1 VKRIG
6 LIGNPNSGK
15 SSLFN
20 QLTGVLQKV
29 GNYPGV
35 TVEKKSGTLGSEI
48 ELVDL
53 PGVYQ
58 LIPETEDEQI
68 ASLEIH
74 NKINPLDGVVFILN
88 GMHLEQSLLLFSQIA
103 DLQIPM
109 FLIVNFSDKLEKKGV
124 KIDAAKLSKHLGC
137 PVFFSNASSGDGV
150 PAIKEAIENF
160 SFTVPAGFNR
170 SQYDS
175 FSESGDYSN
184 GYQKW
189 MVEQSN
195 QLMDS
200 SDEADKKAIEADILK
215 RQKIISG
222 LLPGAVDFPENTD
235 YLKNTRRIDRVLG
248 HPVWGTVFLLGVL
261 ALMFQVLYKVS
272 EWPMELMDN
281 LFGKMSGWTK
291 YALGSGLLSSVIAD
305 GIIPGLGGVLIF
317 LPQIMILFFFIAI
330 LESSGYMSR
339 IAFLSDR
346 LLSRFGLNG
355 KSVVPLISGVACSIP
370 AIMAARTIKSKKER
384 LLTILVTP
392 FMTCAARLPVYMI
405 IIALVIPSVSYG
417 LFNLQGLVLFGL
429 YMLGTVT
436 ALIAAFVISKMLK
449 TESDNTFI
457 LEMPTYQW
465 PNWRE
470 VVLTMWRKSK
480 SFVVDAGKV
489 IFFISII
496 LWVLTTFSPMST
508 AKIEQRA
515 MSLHNVTSVDE
526 LDDQQLA
533 AAKLE
538 HSFAGI
544 LGKVIEPVI
553 KPLGYDW
560 KIGIGLIC
568 SFAAREI
575 FVGSMSTIY
584 SVGDDSDASIISA
597 MKSEVV
603 PETGKPRYTLATG
616 LSLLLFYAFAMQC
629 MSTLAIVRKETGS
642 WKWPIIQFIFMTV
655 LAYICALFAFQIL
668 K

>member
-1 VKRIG
+1 MKRIG

-20 QLTGVLQKV
+20 QLTGFLQKV

-35 TVEKKSGTLGSEI
+35 TVEKKSAQFNKDIEI
-48 ELVDL
+48 IDL

-68 ASLEIH
+68 AAQEIH
-74 NKINPLDGVVFILN
+74 NRINPLDGVVFILN

-103 DLQIPM
+103 DLQMPM
-109 FLIVNFSDKLEKKGV
+109 LLIVNFSDKLKKKGV
-124 KIDAAKLSKHLGC
+124 KIDVDQLSKQLGC
-137 PVFFSNASSGDGV
+137 PIYFSNASSGDGIDN
-150 PAIKEAIENF
+150 IKEAIRAFNF
-160 SFTVPAGFNR
+160 SVPAGFNR

-175 FSESGDYSN
+175 FSSDGSYEN
-184 GYQKW
+184 GYQEW
-189 MVEQSN
+189 MIAQSN
-195 QLMDS
+195 KLMDQS
-200 SDEADKKAIEADILK
+200 GEEDKKAIEADILK
-215 RQKIISG
+215 RQKVISG
-222 LLPGAVDFPENTD
+222 LLPNAVDFPEQTD
-235 YLKNTRRIDRVLG
+235 YLKSTRRIDRALG
-248 HPVWGTVFLLGVL
+248 HPVWGTIILLAVL
-261 ALMFQVLYKVS
+261 AFMFQVLYKVS

-330 LESSGYMSR
+330 LESSGYMAR

-355 KSVVPLISGVACSIP
+355 KSVVPLISGVACAIP

-429 YMLGTVT
+429 YFLGTIT
-436 ALIAAFVISKMLK
+436 ALIAAWIISKMLK
-449 TESDNTFI
+449 TETDDTFI

-465 PNWRE
+465 PNWKE
-470 VVLTMWRKSK
+470 VVLTMWRQSK

-496 LWVLTTFSPMST
+496 LWVLTSFSPMST
-508 AKIEQRA
+508 VKIEHRA
-515 MSLHNVTSVDE
+515 KSQHNLTDINQLTDE
-526 LDDQQLA
+526 QIA

-538 HSFAGI
+538 FSYAGI
-544 LGKVIEPVI
+544 LGKAIEPVI

-584 SVGDDSDASIISA
+584 SVGDSSDDSIISA
-597 MKSEVV
+597 MKNETVA
-603 PETGKPRYTLATG
+603 ETGKPRYTLASG

-642 WKWPIIQFIFMTV
+642 WKWPIIQFIFMTA
-655 LAYICALFAFQIL
+655 LAYVCALFAFQIL